1 MLETI
6 VASSVLIVV
15 LILMRYSFRGK
26 IKPGLQ
32 YAFWLLVAVRL
43 LMPFP
48 VLESPISVLNV
59 VDVGRQA
66 GQRIQNSADSG

>member
-6 VASSVLIVV
+6 VASSVLIV
-15 LILMRYSFRGK
+15 ILTVMRHFFQGK
-26 IKPGLQ
+26 IGPGLQ

-48 VLESPISVLNV
+48 VLE
-59 VDVGRQA
+59 A
-66 GQRIQNSADSG
+66 K